1 MNCLDCLDC
10 LNTSTTTKPAV
21 AVCTECGAAICRD
34 HLVIQPRRLIR
45 YGAMGREEPVDPPA
59 RTARCTTC
67 AAAVTAR
74 GQLPARP
81 LALPSLQQPLMSL
94 G

>member
-1 MNCLDCLDC
+1 MNCLDC

-21 AVCTECGAAICRD
+21 AVCTDCGTAICRD

-74 GQLPARP
+74 GQLRRDPSPYPA
-81 LALPSLQQPLMSL
+81 SSNH
-94 G
+94 